1 MSDRAVPDVKTTI
14 FGECAIENCDIGAD
28 DIDWCSGFWNEM
40 AGEIAPRY
48 VFDKIAL
55 HKCCLV
61 LPLCIFIIL
70 FSLYPDSPI
79 FSSKEYDWDDP
90 VFLENVFVT
99 PDIEETFAGT
109 NMNGHP
115 VFLENQTNEG

>member
-61 LPLCIFIIL
+61 LPICIFYHFIQSVSRQPYFFI
-70 FSLYPDSPI
+70 
-79 FSSKEYDWDDP
+79 KR
-90 VFLENVFVT
+90 V
-99 PDIEETFAGT
+99 
-109 NMNGHP
+109 
-115 VFLENQTNEG
+115 